1 MKGLKIKIKKNP
13 NGDTRTAPKDVTYK
27 QFRVANDM
35 HIYDVERVMRYIA
48 GCIILRGEMHDC
60 TKKSEEQQFY
70 RDFLSTINEGT
81 NFVESHWYHH
91 HINTE
96 RHHLLSRCPDDV
108 NLIDVMEMIAD
119 CVCAGLARSGEVRD
133 LEISTD
139 ILERAVK
146 NTVKLVTDAIEVKD

>member
-1 MKGLKIKIKKNP
+1 MAIIIEKNP
-13 NGDTRTAPKDVTYK
+13 NGDTRTAPNDISFE
-27 QFRVANDM
+27 QFKVANSM
-35 HIYDVERVMRYIA
+35 HKEDVRQVMHYLAYLTNRA
-48 GCIILRGEMHDC
+48 GLNHDY
-60 TKKSEEQQFY
+60 TKKSEERLFY
-70 RDFLSTINEGT
+70 NNFLSTMNNGT
-81 NFVESHWYHH
+81 DFVKDEWYQM

-133 LEISTD
+133 LEISSE

-146 NTVKLVTDAIEVKD
+146 NTVELILKEVDLCA